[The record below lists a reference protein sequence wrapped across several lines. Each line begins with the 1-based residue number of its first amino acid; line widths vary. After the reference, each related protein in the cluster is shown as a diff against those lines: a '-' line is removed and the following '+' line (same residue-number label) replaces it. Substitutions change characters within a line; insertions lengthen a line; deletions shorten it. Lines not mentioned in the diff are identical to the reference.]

1 MHPADLSINDFTYEL
16 PEEKI
21 ARFPLAERDRS
32 KLLIY
37 KDHLIQEDRYSQI
50 AQYLPAQ
57 ALLVFNNTKVIEAR
71 IFFQKPT
78 GALIEIFA
86 LGPHEQYSDVATA
99 MKTRE
104 KVWWNCLI
112 GGAGKWKHGQ
122 VLKKII
128 PLSGMDVNLEA
139 KIVDRAAD
147 SFVIEFSWFPG
158 SFSFAEVLHFAGV
171 IPIPPY
177 LKREIDASDQERY
190 QTIYA
195 SENGSVAA
203 PTAGLHF
210 TESVFA
216 SLKQRGIETDFVTL
230 HVGAGTFMPV
240 KSETMEGHRMHAE
253 FMDIEASFIQRI
265 MHHTSDVFAVGTTSL
280 RTLESLYWMG
290 VKCFLKPSIHLHEL
304 EITQWEVYDMPAKN
318 NISTEEAL
326 TSLLNWMTGRSMERL
341 VIKTQI
347 LIAPGYKPK
356 IISGIITNFHQPNST
371 LLLLVAALIGNDWH
385 KVYDYALQ
393 NEFRFL
399 SYGDGCLLYLH

>member
-1 MHPADLSINDFTYEL
+1 MHPIHLSIKNFTYQL

-21 ARFPLAERDRS
+21 ARFPLTDRDQS

-37 KDHLIQEDRYSQI
+37 KDLLIRQDIYKKI
-50 AQYLPAQ
+50 ADYLPDN

-71 IFFQKPT
+71 IFFQKLT
-78 GALIEIFA
+78 GGLIEIFA
-86 LGPHEQYSDVATA
+86 LDPHKQYSDISTA
-99 MKTRE
+99 MKIKG

-122 VLKKII
+122 VMQKLISLPGQNI
-128 PLSGMDVNLEA
+128 NLEA
-139 KIVDRAAD
+139 RIVERSSE
-147 SFVIEFSWFPG
+147 SFTIEFSWQPE
-158 SFSFAEVLHFAGV
+158 SLSFAEVLHSAGV

-177 LKREIDASDQERY
+177 LKRETEPEDQERY

-210 TESVFA
+210 TDKVFEA
-216 SLKQRGIETDFVTL
+216 LEARGIQTAFVTL

-240 KSETMEGHRMHAE
+240 KSETLEGHNMHAE
-253 FMDIEASFIQRI
+253 FMDVETSFIRKI
-265 MHHTSDVFAVGTTSL
+265 RAHPDNIFAVGTTSL

-290 VKCFLKPSIHLHEL
+290 VKCFLQPAISLPEL
-304 EITQWEVYDMPAKN
+304 EITQWEVYDRLEKYS
-318 NISTEEAL
+318 ITIEESL
-326 TSLLNWMTGRSMERL
+326 SSLLNWMTTQSMKRL

-356 IISGIITNFHQPNST
+356 IISGLITNFHQPNST

-385 KVYDYALQ
+385 KVYAYALNNQ
-393 NEFRFL
+393 FRFL